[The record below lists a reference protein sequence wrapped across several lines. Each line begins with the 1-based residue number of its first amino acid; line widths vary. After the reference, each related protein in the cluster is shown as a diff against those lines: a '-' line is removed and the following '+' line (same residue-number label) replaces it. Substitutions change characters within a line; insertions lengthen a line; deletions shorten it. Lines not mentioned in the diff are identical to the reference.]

1 MAQLA
6 EMGVA
11 IPDEYRGGMAMA
23 GDWQTTSV
31 KVIPSRDEENDKAGA
46 SSTGV
51 RKKRKHEGDGEE
63 EEEEEE
69 RGADP
74 GQSVSKSWG
83 QLTREYPGG
92 PQEDEDLDALLAST
106 KRVKK
111 AKPSTTEEEG
121 PGEGDIKQEASDE
134 VLKKEGDEGD
144 PAAAPENEQAPRV
157 KEEEPTDA
165 AAPGVKSEPEE
176 PASGVV
182 FKKRKPKAMR
192 K

>member
-1 MAQLA
+1 MTQLA

-11 IPDEYRGGMAMA
+11 IPDEYRGDLAMA

-31 KVIPSRDEENDKAGA
+31 KVIPPKDEENDKAGA

-51 RKKRKHEGDGEE
+51 RKKRKLEGDGEE

-106 KRVKK
+106 KSVKK
-111 AKPSTTEEEG
+111 AKPSTTEEGG
-121 PGEGDIKQEASDE
+121 PVERDIKQEASDE
-134 VLKKEGDEGD
+134 IPKEEGDEGD
-144 PAAAPENEQAPRV
+144 SAVAPESEQAPRV
-157 KEEEPTDA
+157 KEEGPTDA

>member
-1 MAQLA
+1 MTQLA

-11 IPDEYRGGMAMA
+11 IPDEYRGDLAMA

-31 KVIPSRDEENDKAGA
+31 KVIPSKDEENDKAGA

-51 RKKRKHEGDGEE
+51 RKKRKLEGDG

-106 KRVKK
+106 KSVKK

-134 VLKKEGDEGD
+134 IPKKEGDEGD
-144 PAAAPENEQAPRV
+144 SAVAPESEQAPCV
-157 KEEEPTDA
+157 KEEGPTDA